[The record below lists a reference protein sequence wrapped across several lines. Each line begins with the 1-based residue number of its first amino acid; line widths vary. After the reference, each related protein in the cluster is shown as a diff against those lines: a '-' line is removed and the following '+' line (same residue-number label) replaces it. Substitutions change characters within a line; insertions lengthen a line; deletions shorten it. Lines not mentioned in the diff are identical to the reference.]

1 VIFGGRVAL
10 GWVPAYAGTTSAA
23 VAALVLACLLAAALA
38 CSVAQA
44 QEYTFD
50 ASEFAKKPIEL
61 GGYAEFKQEAL
72 WLRPDSPLFRL
83 NFAGQAPRRSLDRS
97 TGTLELA
104 GRWNAGDLVA
114 DVRTHSALAHDA
126 FGTSRL
132 NRIYEAGAR
141 WTLDKSWSLDA
152 GKRALR
158 WGKGYAWSPVA
169 FLERPKDANDPQL
182 AREGYVM
189 AGGTW
194 VRSFPGPL
202 AAASVTALVVP
213 AGEDVNRTYGKPNH
227 ANPAAKLY
235 LLYHDTDIDLLW
247 AGKGSRPGRYGFD
260 FSRNV
265 GTNLEVH
272 GEWARTTGLE
282 KPLILPDGRVAQ
294 ERRDT
299 TSWLLG
305 IRYLTESEVTWIAE
319 AYRNGA
325 GYTRSQ
331 YADFVDLASDVSFAE
346 LVDPRLESLA
356 QSPYARPNPGR
367 DYAYLRVSAK
377 EPFDWLY
384 VTPAITAIT
393 NLRDRSFSLTPEVA
407 YGGLADLELRARVVW
422 LHGGPDTEFGSR
434 PNRRRVE
441 VYARWFF

>member
-1 VIFGGRVAL
+1 VKSGGRGARAACVL
-10 GWVPAYAGTTSAA
+10 AA
-23 VAALVLACLLAAALA
+23 VLASAFT
-38 CSVAQA
+38 QA
-44 QEYTFD
+44 QEYSFD
-50 ASEFAKKPIEL
+50 ASEFAKKPFEL

-72 WLRPDSPLFRL
+72 SLRPESPLFRL
-83 NFAGQAPRRSLDRS
+83 NFAGEAPRRSLDRS
-97 TGTLELA
+97 TGTVEFA

-126 FGTSRL
+126 FGATRL

-141 WTLDKSWSLDA
+141 WTIDDNWSLDA

-182 AREGYVM
+182 SREGYVV

-194 VRSFPGPL
+194 VRSFEGPL

-213 AGEDVNRTYGKPNH
+213 AGEDVNPAYGRPNH

-235 LLYHDTDIDLLW
+235 FLYRDTDIELLW

-265 GTNLEVH
+265 GTNFEVH
-272 GEWARTTGLE
+272 GEWARTASLE
-282 KPLILPDGRVAQ
+282 RPFVLPDGSIVQ
-294 ERRDT
+294 QRRDA

-305 IRYLTESEVTWIAE
+305 LRYLSESEVTWIAE

-325 GYTRSQ
+325 GYTRGE
-331 YADFVDLASDVSFAE
+331 YGDFLDLANAAASSAPLAQRVQ
-346 LVDPRLESLA
+346 SLA

-384 VTPAITAIT
+384 VTPAITAIA

-407 YGGLADLELRARVVW
+407 YIGFADIELRARVVW

-434 PNRRRVE
+434 PNRRRIE